1 VSLFRRSK
9 TDAVV
14 TLSTG
19 RGRDTVDT
27 EVRVRTLAELFRACR
42 DAPPSKLMRISITG
56 PEGEVRLNFA
66 SFRRGEGKR

>member
-1 VSLFRRSK
+1 
-9 TDAVV
+9 
-14 TLSTG
+14 
-19 RGRDTVDT
+19 
-27 EVRVRTLAELFRACR
+27 VRVRTLAELFRACR

>member
-1 VSLFRRSK
+1 VRLFRGSK
-9 TDAVV
+9 TEAVV
-14 TLSTG
+14 TLTTG

-42 DAPPSKLMRISITG
+42 DAPPSKLVRISITG

-66 SFRRGEGKR
+66 SFRRADDGR

>member
-1 VSLFRRSK
+1 VRLFRGSK
-9 TDAVV
+9 TEAVV
-14 TLSTG
+14 TLTTG

-42 DAPPSKLMRISITG
+42 DAPPSKLVRISIPG

-66 SFRRGEGKR
+66 SFRRADDGR

>member
-1 VSLFRRSK
+1 ME
-9 TDAVV
+9 AVV

-27 EVRVRTLAELFRACR
+27 EVRVRSLEELFGACR
-42 DAPPSKLMRISITG
+42 DAPPSRLVRISITG

-66 SFRRGEGKR
+66 SFRRTEGGR